1 MACPLHACTIVHRRR
16 LPHAVVIARSFRAH
30 EATGEVT
37 LLVIDDP
44 GAGERLAEPWL
55 HVVTP
60 SDIGVDD
67 VALLAAVHDPD
78 ALPAALIPPLL
89 RFVLASADAALYLE
103 AGLRVTGPLEAMSG
117 AIAEHE
123 VVAIPYLTEPP
134 IDDGRRPTATE
145 VLEMG
150 VLHRGVLGLR
160 HGPLADAILDAW
172 PTRIV
177 DVDPHDPEGTVDVL
191 QAWLDAVPAT
201 VGPVGVLR
209 DPGYGLG
216 SWNAAQRPLER
227 RGAEL
232 TLCGRPLSLVD
243 LRALDPHR
251 PHVLAPRQDRV
262 RLSEHPA
269 LADLCAEHARDLLD
283 AGYDEAAAL
292 EPAFVSLSDGT
303 RLDARLRRLFRQAAE
318 DGALDAAP
326 FTEDGTR
333 AFYDWLN
340 APAGRGRAVGLT
352 RYHEAIWADRI
363 ELRAAYRDLDGP
375 DGPGYAGWL
384 WVHGRDQVPLPD
396 PLLPPRPA
404 HVVQASAPPTDPP
417 PWGVNVA
424 GFFTSELGLGEA
436 ARLVIAGLDAREVPL
451 LPVQGALAPPS
462 RRAAEFS
469 FASPD
474 AAPFAINLICMNGD
488 TIPVFAR
495 EVGPGFFAG
504 RHTIALWW
512 WELGDLP
519 AAWRPAFDHLD
530 EVWVGSEHIYRALAP
545 SSPVPVVKVPLP
557 VTVPELEPFARAE
570 LGLSD
575 EAFVFLYVYDYH
587 STAARKNP
595 VGHVEAFK
603 RAFPEPGHGAALVL
617 KCVNAHSAPEHHE
630 EVLLAARDRPDI
642 TIIDRYVSA
651 AEKDALIA
659 ACDCYLSLHRS
670 EGFGLTPA
678 EAMYLGRPV
687 IATAYGGTLDFMT
700 PANAYLVD
708 YELVSV
714 GEHAHPYPPDALWAD
729 PDLDQAARYMRE
741 VFGDRDEAARRG
753 RRAAEDIRRT
763 HSPATAGAAMER
775 RLRAVHE
782 RLVERADAQRNRREP
797 PSRRAR
803 LRARLARSLGRTR
816 LLRGRRADGE
826 LRDELDALRARVREL
841 EEEKVRANAGRAEA
855 LADRRRAG
863 RQ

>member
-1 MACPLHACTIVHRRR
+1 M
-16 LPHAVVIARSFRAH
+16 ARSFRAH

-37 LLVIDDP
+37 ILVIDDP
-44 GAGERLAEPWL
+44 ETGEPLAESWL
-55 HVVTP
+55 HVVSP
-60 SDIGVDD
+60 SDIGVYD
-67 VALLAAVHDPD
+67 VELLAAFHDPD
-78 ALPAALIPPLL
+78 ALPAALVPPLL
-89 RFVLASADAALYLE
+89 RFVLASADTALHLE
-103 AGLRVTGPLEAMSG
+103 AGLRVTGPLNVMAA
-117 AIAEHE
+117 AIAERE
-123 VVAIPYLTEPP
+123 VVAVPYLTEPP
-134 IDDGRRPTATE
+134 IEDGRRPSATE

-150 VLHRGVLGLR
+150 VLHRGVLGMR
-160 HGPLADAILDAW
+160 RGTLADAVLEAW
-172 PTRIV
+172 PARIV
-177 DVDPHDPEGTVDVL
+177 DVDPRDPEAMIDVL

-201 VGPVGVLR
+201 LGPVGVLR

-216 SWNAAQRPLER
+216 FWNAAQRPLER

-232 TLCGRPLSLVD
+232 IAGGRPLSLVD

-251 PHVLAPRQDRV
+251 PHILAPGQDRV
-262 RLSEHPA
+262 RLSEHRA

-283 AGYDEAAAL
+283 AGYDAASAL
-292 EPAFVSLSDGT
+292 EPAFVALPDGT
-303 RLDARLRRLFRQAAE
+303 RLDARLRRLFRQAAH

-326 FTEDGTR
+326 FAEEGMR
-333 AFYDWLN
+333 AFYAWLN
-340 APAGRGRAVGLT
+340 APADRGRAAGLT
-352 RYHEAIWADRI
+352 RYHEAIWADRM
-363 ELRAAYRDLDGP
+363 ELRAAYRELDGP

-384 WVHGRDQVPLPD
+384 WVHGREQLPLPEQ
-396 PLLPPRPA
+396 LLPPRPA
-404 HVVQASAPPTDPP
+404 HVAQASPPPAEPP

-424 GFFTSELGLGEA
+424 GFFTSELGVGEA

-462 RRAAEFS
+462 RHAAEFS

-495 EVGPGFFAG
+495 EVGPGFFEG

-519 AAWRPAFDHLD
+519 EFWRPAFDHVD
-530 EVWVGSEHIYRALAP
+530 EIWVGSDHIYRALAP

-557 VTVPELEPFARAE
+557 VTVPELEPLARSD
-570 LGLSD
+570 LGLP
-575 EAFVFLYVYDYH
+575 EQAFVFLYVYDYH

-595 VGHVEAFK
+595 LGHVEAFK
-603 RAFPEPGHGAALVL
+603 RAFPEPGDGAALVL
-617 KCVNAHSAPEHHE
+617 KCVNAQSAPEHHE

-642 TIIDRYVSA
+642 AIIDRYVSA

-708 YELVSV
+708 YELVPV
-714 GEHAHPYPPDALWAD
+714 GDHAHPYPPDALWAD
-729 PDLDQAARYMRE
+729 PDLEQAARYMRD
-741 VFGDRDEAARRG
+741 VFGDRDEAAHRG

-763 HSPATAGAAMER
+763 HGPATAGAAMER
-775 RLRAVHE
+775 RLRAVYE
-782 RLVERADAQRNRREP
+782 RLVERADAQRDGPEP
-797 PSRRAR
+797 LSRRAR
-803 LRARLARSLGRTR
+803 LRAWLARSLGRTR
-816 LLRGRRADGE
+816 PLRRRADGE

-841 EEEKVRANAGRAEA
+841 EEEKVRADADRAEA
-855 LADRRRAG
+855 LAGRRRAG
-863 RQ
+863 RG